1 MGAMNFAPTSVRARA
16 RAFQTARVVAVAA
29 VGLFAVTACSGEVA
43 DPFVPIPPG
52 VPPPP
57 AAAPPAVSTD
67 LTQPR
72 PSAQLWQWSP
82 TLTEVTGIS
91 EDALNAY
98 GFAQL
103 LAQERYPE
111 CHLSWNTIA
120 GIGYVETRHGT
131 YNFAR
136 INADGVAEPPIVG
149 VPLDGSPGLQEIR
162 DTDGGQL
169 DGDTEYDRAVGPMQ
183 FIPETWRTYGIDASG
198 DGVADPNQIDDA
210 AASAALKL
218 CDVGGDLRNSDNW
231 VRAIMSYNAS
241 QEYVRNVRD
250 AAAAYSVPTH
260 AR

>member
-1 MGAMNFAPTSVRARA
+1 MNNVPTSARTRCRTSKTPRLIA
-16 RAFQTARVVAVAA
+16 VFVAVVVAT
-29 VGLFAVTACSGEVA
+29 TACSGEIA

-67 LTQPR
+67 LSIPR
-72 PSAQLWQWSP
+72 PSAQLWEWSP
-82 TLTEVTGIS
+82 TLTESTGIS
-91 EDALNAY
+91 QAALNAY
-98 GFAQL
+98 GFAEL
-103 LAQERYPE
+103 LANERFPG
-111 CHLSWNTIA
+111 CNLSWNTIA

-136 INADGVAEPPIVG
+136 LNDAGVAEPPIVG
-149 VPLDGSPGLQEIR
+149 VPLDGSPGFEEIR
-162 DTDGGQL
+162 DTDGGEL
-169 DGDTEYDRAVGPMQ
+169 DGDTEFDRAVGPMQ

-198 DGVADPNQIDDA
+198 DGIADPNQIDDA

-218 CDVGGDLRNSDNW
+218 CAIGGDLSQEENW

-241 QEYVRNVRD
+241 RQYVRDVRD